1 MSPHVV
7 PTESPPF
14 VTRLTRSAEDGSI
27 QMGLAAVLLI
37 VGTNIAE
44 AFVATYRMERACAMQ
59 LAFQQSG
66 AAFNPIGDAVVSAS
80 YSAGRNNPAS
90 STAPTRPT
98 GNDVGETSHRPLHSA
113 RTRSP
118 DEPGVYP
125 HRSWTAR

>member
-1 MSPHVV
+1 MVLRNH
-7 PTESPPF
+7 
-14 VTRLTRSAEDGSI
+14 G
-27 QMGLAAVLLI
+27 LLI